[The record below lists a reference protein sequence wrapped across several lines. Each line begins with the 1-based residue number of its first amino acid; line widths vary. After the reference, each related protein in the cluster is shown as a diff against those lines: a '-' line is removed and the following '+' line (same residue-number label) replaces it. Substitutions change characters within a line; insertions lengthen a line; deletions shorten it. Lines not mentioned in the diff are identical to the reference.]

1 MTDPIDSPTP
11 PPKPTIPPATPQLT
25 APPSG
30 PFEEVLGRYFG
41 NVIFTNLFGLVILL
55 LLAWACVELGG
66 ASTTAQISY
75 ALAGLI
81 GALLGWASG
90 MYFAPHGQGEQNK
103 FVTLG
108 QAVSAF
114 ASGYLVSKIDRFVE
128 ATLFPQ
134 TGITTGEWHGAAIF
148 VAAFLNAAL
157 VVYSNR
163 SYFRER

>member
-1 MTDPIDSPTP
+1 MTTPVNSPSEATP
-11 PPKPTIPPATPQLT
+11 SAPPAAPQ
-25 APPSG
+25 PPALPPG
-30 PFEEVLGRYFG
+30 PFELMLGRYFG
-41 NVIFTNLFGLVILL
+41 NVIFTNLFGMVILM

-66 ASTTAQISY
+66 ASTKAQISY

-114 ASGYLVSKIDRFVE
+114 ASGYLVSKVDRFVE
-128 ATLFPQ
+128 AALFPPA
-134 TGITTGEWHGAAIF
+134 GVASGEWHGAAIF
-148 VAAFLNAAL
+148 TAAFLNTAL

>member
-1 MTDPIDSPTP
+1 MTTPVDPPSPLTTSAPSAPPQPQTP
-11 PPKPTIPPATPQLT
+11 PP
-25 APPSG
+25 G
-30 PFEEVLGRYFG
+30 PFEVMLGRYFG

-66 ASTTAQISY
+66 ASTKAQISY

-114 ASGYLVSKIDRFVE
+114 ASGYLVSKVDRFVE

-134 TGITTGEWHGAAIF
+134 AGVTAGEWHGAAIF
-148 VAAFLNAAL
+148 TAAFLNTAL

>member
-1 MTDPIDSPTP
+1 MKEGESESPAP
-11 PPKPTIPPATPQLT
+11 NRSPA
-25 APPSG
+25 G
-30 PFEEVLGRYFG
+30 PLEAALGRYFG
-41 NVIFTNLFGLVILL
+41 NVVFTNLFGLIVLL
-55 LLAWACVELGG
+55 GLVWACIQLGQG
-66 ASTTAQISY
+66 SPKQQIAY
-75 ALAGLI
+75 GVIGLI

-90 MYFAPHGQGEQNK
+90 MYFAPHGQGEQSK

-134 TGITTGEWHGAAIF
+134 SGVTGGEWLGAGIF
-148 VAAFLNAAL
+148 VGAFLNAAL

-163 SYFRER
+163 SYFREG